1 MVPFLAVFALWHPA
15 ANSSQRRASPGGC
28 ESPWPQLGCLFSA
41 GHRAGEK
48 SSISLPVLN
57 FSALPDFLSRLA
69 SSRATRRGTRE
80 VSPSFLSA
88 RAGSARLRVLVN
100 VFLQQGPRGRKRRR
114 RRRWRASEEGRKAG
128 APRHPGRESQ
138 PGASLAGEWSL
149 VGTCRGLS
157 RELLRCQHF
166 QGGV

>member
-28 ESPWPQLGCLFSA
+28 GSPWPQLGCLFSA

-100 VFLQQGPRGRKRRR
+100 GFLQQGPRGRKRRR
-114 RRRWRASEEGRKAG
+114 RRRRASEEVTLRHKDNKKRKYRVSPHLLG
-128 APRHPGRESQ
+128 VSVFGGTDYLLES
-138 PGASLAGEWSL
+138 
-149 VGTCRGLS
+149 
-157 RELLRCQHF
+157 
-166 QGGV
+166 